1 MDAQFWLDR
10 WREGSTHFHQNR
22 VTPLLQKYWPALAL
36 PAGAQVLVPLCGKS
50 LDMVWLA
57 QAGYRVLGVELSDM
71 AVQQFFDEQG
81 LTPAITSTPAGV
93 HYTAGAIDIIC
104 GDIFDLGAATLA
116 RCTGVF
122 DRAALVA
129 LPQAMR
135 GRYVDHVYGQLAP
148 DYQGVL
154 ITLDYDQSQMDGP
167 PFSVADVEV
176 QALFGAHSQAEIVSR
191 RDMLDKEPKFA
202 QRGLT
207 HLDTVVYRLAR
218 LQNCRSS
225 M

>member
-36 PAGAQVLVPLCGKS
+36 PPGAQVLVPLCGKT

-71 AVQQFFDEQG
+71 AVQQFFEEQG
-81 LTPAITSTPAGV
+81 LTPAITPTPVGV

-104 GDIFDLGAATLA
+104 GDIFDLDAATLA

-135 GRYVDHVYGQLAP
+135 QRYVDHVYGQLAP

-154 ITLDYDQSQMDGP
+154 ITLDYDQAQMDGP
-167 PFSVADVEV
+167 PFSVADAEV
-176 QALFGAHSQAEIVSR
+176 QTLFGAHSRADIISR

-207 HLDTVVYRLAR
+207 HLDTVVYQLAK
-218 LQNCRSS
+218 LQNCRST